1 VISEPW
7 DYLIVTASHEEQAS
21 AYRAQLEVRQSL
33 GLIPDTKNVLVVSDP
48 GGKRV
53 GSGGSTIHTLLQVLA
68 RELAGSP
75 RLLEREAWRECLLRL
90 RILIVHAGGDSRRI
104 PAYGACGKIFIPVP
118 GESDRALGM
127 TLLDRQLPTYLGL
140 PAPPSGS
147 GRVVITSGDVLLSFD
162 YAKARF
168 MDGGITGLGCYA
180 SPELASRHGVFCPA
194 GEGRVRRFLQ
204 KPSPAE
210 QVAKGAVHRH
220 GQAILDIGVMGFD
233 AETAGALISICD
245 VSRNP
250 SGGLAWTGAMGEAI
264 ERHGLDF
271 YREIAC
277 ALGTETEYKAYAAAV
292 RASGSTLPDDLLR
305 RIFQAV
311 SPIPFY
317 VSVLSQ
323 CGFLHFGTSR
333 QLIQSGHDLLSID
346 HGTSH
351 AEDCLN
357 INNDTRG
364 EGRIA
369 GAKSWVEG
377 CRIQAPLTLGGEN
390 VVVGVDIRR
399 PLSLPAGAVLDVLRG
414 RDRSRREV
422 WFVRCYGIDDVFHR
436 PAPDAR
442 LAGLPVEDWLRA
454 MDAREG
460 EIWTGD
466 VPPPERLVWNARAF
480 PAVAD
485 AEGFRGWL
493 WMFDPSRASLREKAA
508 WRAADR
514 FSFADMAALAS
525 QAEFHRRRFENR
537 AEEIRRN
544 LAKVFRLESGFS
556 AAELA
561 HVFANSEPERRL
573 LFLTEILRQCC
584 ALLEKGQSVGGLD
597 ELEPS
602 RILHTLGSAVERSA
616 GETGDGW
623 AELIAGALNVLP
635 DEVRGCLRSMGPA
648 GGEETDPAGWAG
660 ALKSRAFEN
669 FGRTIVMSR
678 EKHTAHPKN
687 ALRADEIIWGRAPA
701 RLDLGGGWSDT
712 PPYSLE
718 HGGCVINAA
727 VNLNGQPPI
736 HAYARVIEEPEIR
749 IASIDHGAHAVIRDL
764 DDLLD
769 YRSPESRFGLAKAA
783 LALCGFSPENEGW
796 PPEARTLGE
805 MLRLFGGGIELTTLA
820 AIPSGSGLG
829 TSSIMGAVL
838 LAVIQRMI
846 GRPLRPRELFHN
858 VLRLE
863 QELTTGGGW
872 QDQVGGV
879 LPGVKL
885 ITTEPGLVPDPKVRY
900 VPADVLD
907 PARNGGQT
915 LLYYTGIR
923 RLAKNILR
931 DVVGA
936 YLDRDRAS
944 METLKKIHAFP
955 PFMAEAMASKDL
967 AQFGSL
973 LGEAWGLKKRIDP
986 ESTTEVIEEV
996 LRRTAP
1002 FVLGAKLMGAGGGG
1016 FLLLACPSAGA
1027 VKALRENLEADPPNG
1042 RARFFD
1048 FDISADGL
1056 AVTVC

>member
-7 DYLIVTASHEEQAS
+7 DYLVVTASHEEQAS
-21 AYRAQLEVRQSL
+21 AYRDQLEVRHGL
-33 GLIPDTKNVLVVSDP
+33 GFIPGTRNVLVVSDP
-48 GGKRV
+48 EGRRV
-53 GSGGSTIHTLLQVLA
+53 GSGGSTIHTLLQILG

-75 RLLEREAWRECLLRL
+75 RLLEREAWRECLRRL
-90 RILIVHAGGDSRRI
+90 QILIVHAGGDSRRI

-118 GESDRALGM
+118 GESDRVLGM

-140 PAPPSGS
+140 AAPPAGS

-162 YAKARF
+162 FAKARF
-168 MDGGITGLGCYA
+168 MDTGVTGLGCLA
-180 SPELASRHGVFCPA
+180 SPELASRHGVFCPGA
-194 GEGRVRRFLQ
+194 DGRVRRFLQ
-204 KPSPAE
+204 KPSPGEQAAE
-210 QVAKGAVHRH
+210 GAVNRH
-220 GQAILDIGVMGFD
+220 GQSVLDIGVMGFD
-233 AETAGALISICD
+233 AETAGALISVCD
-245 VSRNP
+245 VVRSP
-250 SGGLAWTGAMGEAI
+250 SGGLAWAGSMAEAI

-271 YREIAC
+271 YREMAC
-277 ALGTETEYKAYAAAV
+277 ALGTETVYDAYVAAV
-292 RASGSTLPDDLLR
+292 RASGSTLPDVHLR
-305 RIFQAV
+305 RIFEAI
-311 SPIPFY
+311 SPIPFH

-333 QLIQSGHDLLSID
+333 QLIQSGRDLLSLD
-346 HGTSH
+346 HGASQ
-351 AEDCLN
+351 AEDCLD
-357 INNDTRG
+357 INNDIRG

-369 GAKSWVEG
+369 GSMSWVEG
-377 CRIQAPLTLGGEN
+377 CRIEAPLSLGGEN
-390 VVVGVDIRR
+390 VVVGADIRR
-399 PLSLPAGAVLDVLRG
+399 PLSLPARTVLDVLPG

-422 WFVRCYGIDDVFHR
+422 WFVRCYGTDDVFHR
-436 PAPDAR
+436 AAPDAR
-442 LAGLPVEDWLRA
+442 LAGLSLADWLRA
-454 MDAREG
+454 VDATEG
-460 EIWTGD
+460 DLWSDDI
-466 VPPPERLVWNARAF
+466 PPSERLVWNARAF
-480 PAVAD
+480 PAVGD
-485 AEGFRGWL
+485 PEGFRDWL
-493 WMFDPSRASLREKAA
+493 WLLDPPRASLVEKAA
-508 WRAADR
+508 WRAAER
-514 FSFADMAALAS
+514 FSLADMAALAS

-537 AEEIRRN
+537 TEEVRRN
-544 LAKVFRLESGFS
+544 LARLFRLESGFS

-561 HVFANSEPERRL
+561 YAFANSGPEKRRL
-573 LFLTEILRQCC
+573 LLAQILRQCC
-584 ALLEKGQSVGGLD
+584 ALLEKGQSAEGL
-597 ELEPS
+597 EALEPS

-616 GETGDGW
+616 WDRGEGW
-623 AELIAGALNVLP
+623 AGLLAGALAGLP
-635 DEVRGCLRSMGPA
+635 DSERGCLRRLGLTEVGA
-648 GGEETDPAGWAG
+648 TEPAGWAA
-660 ALKSRAFEN
+660 ALKSKAFKS

-678 EKHTAHPKN
+678 EKHTGYPKN
-687 ALRADEIIWGRAPA
+687 VLRADEIIWGRAPA

-712 PPYSLE
+712 PPYALE

-749 IASIDHGAHAVIRDL
+749 IVSIDHGAHAVIGKL

-796 PPEARTLGE
+796 PREARTLAD

-829 TSSIMGAVL
+829 TSSIMGAVV
-838 LAVIQRMI
+838 LAVVQRMI

-900 VPADVLD
+900 VPGDVLD

-915 LLYYTGIR
+915 LLYYTGLR

-936 YLDRDRAS
+936 YLDRDRAA
-944 METLKKIHAFP
+944 MDTLKKIHAFP
-955 PFMAEAMASKDL
+955 PLMAEAMAAKDL
-967 AQFGSL
+967 AQFGGL
-973 LGEAWGLKKRIDP
+973 LEEAWGLKKRIDP

-996 LRRTAP
+996 LGRTAP

-1027 VKALRENLEADPPNG
+1027 ARALRENLEADPPND

-1048 FDISADGL
+1048 FEISGEGL
-1056 AVTVC
+1056 AVTAC